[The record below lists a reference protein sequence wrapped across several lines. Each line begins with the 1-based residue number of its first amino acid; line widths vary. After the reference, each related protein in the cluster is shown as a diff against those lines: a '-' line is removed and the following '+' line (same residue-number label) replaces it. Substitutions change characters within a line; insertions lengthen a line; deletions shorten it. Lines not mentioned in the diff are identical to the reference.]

1 MILVNDNYPLDCI
14 DDKILF
20 NPLQRQYQIE
30 GQPDLNITK
39 ISSPSASSSV
49 VSLPVKFIKTRPRQ
63 SPSRS
68 GVEDEA
74 TTIDKIQKDPQESTA
89 VDQANTLSIEST
101 RTGFANA
108 LDAAISEAKALE
120 HLVSYMP
127 NLSKLSANHN

>member
-30 GQPDLNITK
+30 GQPDLTITK

-68 GVEDEA
+68 GAEDEA
-74 TTIDKIQKDPQESTA
+74 TTINEIQKDPQESTA
-89 VDQANTLSIEST
+89 VEQTNTLSIEST
-101 RTGFANA
+101 RTGFTNA

-127 NLSKLSANHN
+127 NSLKLSANHN